1 MIIQNPRKFLKLE
14 DPIDLVVYLS
24 PVIGYFAEISNAKE
38 FGISH
43 SFHSLFIFS
52 EIPPISDTTAGL
64 ARIKS
69 RKPENQQIARPWFRL
84 PSASLSLI
92 NSAGLKLIFYSCTD
106 LQAPF
111 DGHSIDFIDFFRLK
125 LNREWDSCSSAVST
139 WNFHQTKSHRIY
151 VFKQASQPIYAIVAH
166 YQINMI
172 LRSRRLKFI
181 LARFYVHCRGDFT
194 YSLESDGNSCYKK
207 GIKGED
213 NHGMRRRS
221 GDDPWLYEIFWSLVA
236 EALQVPV
243 KTTHP

>member
-38 FGISH
+38 FGFSH

-125 LNREWDSCSSAVST
+125 LNREWDFMQFGCVNLEFSS
-139 WNFHQTKSHRIY
+139 NKKPQNLCFQTS
-151 VFKQASQPIYAIVAH
+151 VA
-166 YQINMI
+166 
-172 LRSRRLKFI
+172 
-181 LARFYVHCRGDFT
+181 
-194 YSLESDGNSCYKK
+194 
-207 GIKGED
+207 
-213 NHGMRRRS
+213 
-221 GDDPWLYEIFWSLVA
+221 
-236 EALQVPV
+236 
-243 KTTHP
+243 THLCDCGTLPN